1 MSNKKQILGMFA
13 ALGANLIFGFGF
25 LFAKTAL
32 GVAEPI
38 IMITARFSVAFVIIN
53 LLLLTGKFKVNLK
66 GKPKGKLILMAV
78 MQPLLYFVFE
88 SLGLDRVSSALSG
101 VIISLVPVAAMLFA
115 VLFLKEKPTVLQVGC
130 TFGLIVATGVIS
142 FISNDGSNNY
152 VMGIIYLLL
161 AVICAGL
168 FNILSRSESKRY
180 TAFERT
186 YVMLLVGSV
195 GYIILAFIVYGKS
208 FIPTVSEAFC
218 NIEFLIPMLYL
229 GGLSSV
235 GAFMLYNYSTTQIT
249 AVQSSSFS
257 NIITVVTVVAGTVI
271 LKEEFSVLEYILSA
285 IILLGV
291 FLVNY
296 KKETK

>member
-1 MSNKKQILGMFA
+1 M
-13 ALGANLIFGFGF
+13 GANLIFGFSF

-32 GVAEPI
+32 SVAEPI
-38 IMITARFSVAFVIIN
+38 MVMAVRFTVAFLVIN
-53 LLLLTGKFKVNLK
+53 LLLLTGKFKLNFK

-78 MQPLLYFVFE
+78 MQPLLYFIFE
-88 SLGLDRVSSALSG
+88 TFGLNLVSSALSG

-115 VLFLKEKPTVLQVGC
+115 VLFLKEKPTILQVGC
-130 TFGLIVATGVIS
+130 TLGLIVATGAIS
-142 FISNDGSNNY
+142 VISNDGSKNY
-152 VMGIIYLLL
+152 VMGIVYLLL

-168 FNILSRSESKRY
+168 FNILSRSESKHY

-186 YVMLLVGSV
+186 YVMLLIGSV

-208 FIPTVSEAFC
+208 FIPMFSAAFC

-257 NIITVVTVVAGTVI
+257 NVITVVTVVAGTVI
-271 LKEEFSVLEYILSA
+271 LKEDFSILEYALSA
-285 IILLGV
+285 VILLGV
-291 FLVNY
+291 FLVN
-296 KKETK
+296 KEKN